1 MSLNGTVWA
10 PAGPSPIVE
19 GTAQDNGLV
28 SSIAIHPYNPNVI
41 YIGTAGGGVWRSRD
55 GGLTWVPLFD
65 RQLALGIGEPAALAI
80 DPNNTDVVYAGTSQ
94 RIILGT
100 GNAGFFGPPDSSQG
114 LYKSTDGGGSW
125 IQLGSGY
132 PAQNTGNAS
141 QFLGQ
146 DINVVIV
153 DPANSNVLYLAAFT
167 PASGTGGVYFSSDGG
182 QNWTAGQNLN
192 GDVRSL
198 VLDTSSPTGSRI
210 LYCGVT
216 GQGVFRSADGGQHWA
231 QILFPT
237 TPAVGSGFGKVIVAI
252 PPPTSTP
259 NPGGV
264 QVLYVTMQGTG
275 ANDPLG
281 VFLSTNQGLTW
292 AKQAATGMP
301 TNTQGGYSF
310 HMAVD
315 PASPGDGVNDIIYFG
330 TVRQGKSAD
339 SGATFTPLSVPH
351 ADTHAW
357 AFIPQPAPTP
367 SVVFCGNDG
376 GIDKSVTGGVGAG
389 AWTSLNAGGLQTAL
403 FFNIDLKPDATASV
417 IVGAAQDNGL
427 QTSAGAPVSAP
438 LTWTGPGNTDGWDAA
453 YDSGTPGLV
462 YGTDGFWSYTPPP
475 GPCTRMFVSTA
486 DGTNF
491 PTGAFGAADITPFG
505 TASDQ
510 ACGVFPVAAD
520 PSNGGVVYV
529 SGNQNLWQSQSAG
542 AAGSWRKIGSF
553 PGTGD
558 VSVARANGNNVVIAV
573 GTQVFLSTNA
583 LATSG
588 VAFTNITR
596 DLPGRNVPRAVFDP
610 VDPTVI
616 YAVVGG
622 IAGTAGPGGHV
633 FRTTIGGSKWTD
645 ISPTAGTPPQ
655 PLDLPFNAIA
665 LDGTDVP
672 TTIYVGTDL
681 GVLRSVDAGASWSVL
696 DDLRFP
702 RVPVTDLALNQ
713 TAGVLAAATYGR
725 GVFKFVPPTGPAI
738 AVNPQDG
745 LAFGTVCTG
754 PAYLTLQV
762 FNVGGA
768 DLVIDSV
775 QWLMGSTSFTV
786 LGSPGTPLVIAPGD
800 EVDFTVMYVPAPGAG
815 QESATI
821 RIVSNDPAAPVVD
834 LTATGTAGTGAVAAA
849 VVSGGDFGS
858 VCVGSHADQL
868 LTINNTGSCPLS
880 VSDIISSGA
889 DFQAPDVQSYPLI
902 VSPGGSIDVVIRFQ
916 PSSFGAKSGTIT
928 IFSDDPAGP
937 TVLRVSGLCPAP
949 RLHLMIANAGNFG
962 KTCVGSFADE
972 ALILN
977 NSGPCTLSIT
987 GLTSSSAEFIAPE
1000 ALTYPIKIAPGTSLS
1015 VPIRFEPT
1023 SLGSTTAALTV
1034 TSDDPAG
1041 PLSINVSGQAPPGKL
1056 AVSGS
1061 TTFGGVNAGCCADR
1075 TLSICNVGECTLHV
1089 TSVHFKRKS
1098 HHWKLLHNP
1107 FPATLRPGSC
1117 LPVVLQYRATE
1128 KCSRSCELV
1137 IQSDD
1142 PETPDKIID
1151 VLAYTIWDSHRR
1163 EDCDDCRRGCC
1174 DKPHRGKSCR
1184 QGYPCCCEDD
1194 EDDEDRRDE

>member
-10 PAGPSPIVE
+10 PAGPSPILE

-28 SSIAIHPYNPNVI
+28 SSIAIHPYNPNII

-55 GGLTWVPLFD
+55 GGVTWTPLFD

-80 DPNNTDVVYAGTSQ
+80 DPNNTDVIYAGTSQ

-114 LYKSTDGGGSW
+114 LYKSTDGGSSW

-153 DPANSNVLYLAAFT
+153 DPANSTVLYLAAFT

-182 QNWTAGQNLN
+182 QNWTAGQNVN

-198 VLDTSSPTGSRI
+198 VLDASSPAGSRI

-216 GQGVFRSADGGQHWA
+216 GQGVFQSTDGGQQWT
-231 QILFPT
+231 QILFPST
-237 TPAVGSGFGKVIVAI
+237 VASGFGKVIVAI
-252 PPPTSTP
+252 PPPTSSP

-264 QVLYVTMQGTG
+264 QVLYASMQGTG
-275 ANDPLG
+275 ANDPVG

-292 AKQAATGMP
+292 TQQTATGMP

-315 PASPGDGVNDIIYFG
+315 PASPGDGANDIIYFG
-330 TVRQGKSAD
+330 AVKMAKSTD
-339 SGATFTPLSVPH
+339 SGATFTALSVLH

-376 GIDKSVTGGVGAG
+376 GLDKSTTGGIGAG
-389 AWTSLNAGGLQTAL
+389 AWTSLNAGGLQTGL
-403 FFNIDLKPDATASV
+403 FYNIDLKPDATASV

-427 QTSAGAPVSAP
+427 LTTSGAPAAAP
-438 LTWTGPGNTDGWDAA
+438 LQWSGAGNTDGWDAA
-453 YDSGTPGLV
+453 YDGGTPGLV
-462 YGTDGFWSYTPPP
+462 YGTNGFWSYTPPP
-475 GPCTRMFVSTA
+475 GPCTRMFASTA

-491 PTGAFGAADITPFG
+491 PAGDITPFG
-505 TASDQ
+505 TVSDQ
-510 ACGVFPVAAD
+510 ACGIFPVATD
-520 PSNGGVVYV
+520 PSNAGVVYV
-529 SGNQNLWQSQSAG
+529 SGNQNLWQSKTAG
-542 AAGSWRKIGSF
+542 TGGSWRKIWSA

-558 VSVARANGNNVVIAV
+558 VSVAAADGNNVVIAV
-573 GTQVFLSTNA
+573 GAQVFVSTNA
-583 LATSG
+583 LAASG

-596 DLPGRNVPRAVFDP
+596 NLPGRNVPRAVFDP

-622 IAGTAGPGGHV
+622 IAGGGLAGHV
-633 FRTTIGGSKWTD
+633 FRTTVGGSAWTD

-672 TTIYVGTDL
+672 TAIYAGTDL

-702 RVPVTDLALNQ
+702 RVPVADLVLNQ

-725 GVFKFVPPTGPAI
+725 GVFKFTTPISAAAI
-738 AVNPQDG
+738 AVNLQDG

-754 PAYLTLQV
+754 PAYLTIQV
-762 FNVGGA
+762 FNVGTA

-775 QWLMGSTSFTV
+775 QRLAGSASFTV
-786 LGSPGTPLVIAPGD
+786 LGSPGTPLVIAPGE
-800 EVDFTVMYVPAPGAG
+800 EVDFTVEYVPAPGAG
-815 QESATI
+815 QETATI

-849 VVSGGDFGS
+849 IVSGGSFGD

-868 LTINNTGSCPLS
+868 LTIDNTGPCPLS
-880 VSDIISSGA
+880 VFDIASSDVN
-889 DFQAPDVQSYPLI
+889 FQAPEVVFYPLV
-902 VSPGGSIDVVIRFQ
+902 VSPGGSVDVVIRFQ
-916 PSSFGAKSGTIT
+916 PTGFGPKSGTIT
-928 IFSDDPAGP
+928 ILSDDPAGP
-937 TVLRVSGLCPAP
+937 TVITVFGVCPAP
-949 RLHLMIANAGNFG
+949 QLHLLMANTGNFG

-987 GLTSSSAEFIAPE
+987 GITSSSAEFIAPE
-1000 ALTYPIKIAPGTSLS
+1000 ALTYPITIAPGTSLP

-1023 SLGSTTAALTV
+1023 SVGSATATLTV

-1041 PLSINVSGQAPPGKL
+1041 PHTIGVSGEAPPGKL
-1056 AVSGS
+1056 TITGS
-1061 TTFGGVNAGCCADR
+1061 TVFGGVRCCCTEQR
-1075 TLSICNVGECTLHV
+1075 TVSVCNTGECDLHV
-1089 TSVHFKRKS
+1089 SHAEFKHKRRHFR
-1098 HHWKLLHNP
+1098 LINNP
-1107 FPATLRPGSC
+1107 FPATIRPGSS
-1117 LPVVLQYRATE
+1117 LDLVLQYHAVDKIARP
-1128 KCSRSCELV
+1128 CELV
-1137 IQSDD
+1137 IHSDD
-1142 PETPDKIID
+1142 PDHPVKHVEVI
-1151 VLAYTIWDSHRR
+1151 AYTIWKCPECRCRDCHECRHECESCVEHRKHCR
-1163 EDCDDCRRGCC
+1163 HERNGRSDDHRDHEEED
-1174 DKPHRGKSCR
+1174 
-1184 QGYPCCCEDD
+1184 
-1194 EDDEDRRDE
+1194 

>member
-1 MSLNGTVWA
+1 MSLNGIVWA

-28 SSIAIHPYNPNVI
+28 SSIAIHPYNPNII

-55 GGLTWVPLFD
+55 GGVSWIPLFD

-80 DPNNTDVVYAGTSQ
+80 DPNNTDVIYAGTSQ

-114 LYKSTDGGGSW
+114 LYKSTDAGRSW

-132 PAQNTGNAS
+132 PAQNTGDAI

-153 DPANSNVLYLAAFT
+153 DPANSNVLYLAAFA
-167 PASGTGGVYFSSDGG
+167 PASGIGGVYFSSDGG
-182 QNWTAGQNLN
+182 QNWTAGQNVN

-198 VLDTSSPTGSRI
+198 VLDTSSPAGSRI

-216 GQGVFRSADGGQHWA
+216 GQGVFQSTDGGQQWT
-231 QILFPT
+231 QILFPST
-237 TPAVGSGFGKVIVAI
+237 IASAVGPAPNGFGKVIVAI
-252 PPPTSTP
+252 APPTSPP
-259 NPGGV
+259 NPGGI
-264 QVLYVTMQGTG
+264 QVLYASMQGTG
-275 ANDPLG
+275 GAKDPVG

-292 AKQAATGMP
+292 TQQTATNMP
-301 TNTQGGYSF
+301 TKTQGGYSF
-310 HMAVD
+310 HFGVD

-330 TVRQGKSAD
+330 TVKMAKSIN
-339 SGATFTPLSVPH
+339 SGLIFTPLTGVPH
-351 ADTHAW
+351 DDTHAW
-357 AFIPQPAPTP
+357 AFVPQPAPSP

-376 GIDKSVTGGVGAG
+376 GIDKSTTGGVGPG
-389 AWTSLNAGGLQTAL
+389 AWTSLNAGGLQTGL
-403 FFNIDLKPDATASV
+403 FYNIDLKPDATASV
-417 IVGAAQDNGL
+417 IVGSAQDNGL
-427 QTSAGAPVSAP
+427 QTTAGPPPGAPLP
-438 LTWTGPGNTDGWDAA
+438 WTGPGNTDGWDAA
-453 YDSGTPGLV
+453 YDGGTPGRV
-462 YGTDGFWSYTPPP
+462 YGTSGFWSYTPPAT

-491 PTGAFGAADITPFG
+491 PTGGGGAGDITPFG

-510 ACGVFPVAAD
+510 ACGIFPVATD
-520 PSNGGVVYV
+520 PSNAGVVYV
-529 SGNQNLWQSQSAG
+529 SGNQNLWQSQTAG
-542 AAGSWRKIGSF
+542 TTWRKIWSF
-553 PGTGD
+553 PGAGE
-558 VSVARANGNNVVIAV
+558 VSVAAADGNNVVIAV
-573 GTQVFLSTNA
+573 GARVFVSTNA
-583 LATSG
+583 LAASG

-596 DLPGRNVPRAVFDP
+596 NLPGRNVPRAVFDP
-610 VDPTVI
+610 VDPTVV

-622 IAGTAGPGGHV
+622 IAGFGPAGHV
-633 FRTTIGGSKWTD
+633 FRTTVGGSAWTD

-725 GVFKFVPPTGPAI
+725 GVFRFTTPTGPAI
-738 AVNPQDG
+738 AVNLQDG

-754 PAYLTLQV
+754 PAYLAIQV
-762 FNVGGA
+762 FNIGTA
-768 DLVIDSV
+768 DLLIDSV
-775 QWLMGSTSFTV
+775 QWLMGSPSFTV

-800 EVDFTVMYVPAPGAG
+800 EVDFTVMYVPAPGSG
-815 QESATI
+815 QETATI

-834 LTATGTAGTGAVAAA
+834 LTATGAAGMGAVAAA
-849 VVSGGDFGS
+849 IVNGADFGN
-858 VCVGSHADQL
+858 VCVGSHADQP

-880 VSDIISSGA
+880 VSDITLSDA
-889 DFQAPDVQSYPLI
+889 DFQAPQVLSYPL
-902 VSPGGSIDVVIRFQ
+902 VVNSGGSVDVLIRFQ
-916 PSSFGAKSGTIT
+916 PSSVGAKSGTIT
-928 IFSDDPAGP
+928 IFSDDPASP
-937 TVLRVSGLCPAP
+937 
-949 RLHLMIANAGNFG
+949 
-962 KTCVGSFADE
+962 
-972 ALILN
+972 
-977 NSGPCTLSIT
+977 
-987 GLTSSSAEFIAPE
+987 
-1000 ALTYPIKIAPGTSLS
+1000 LS
-1015 VPIRFEPT
+1015 V
-1023 SLGSTTAALTV
+1023 
-1034 TSDDPAG
+1034 
-1041 PLSINVSGQAPPGKL
+1041 NVSGEAPPGKL

-1061 TTFGGVNAGCCADR
+1061 TSFGGVNEGCCADR

-1089 TSVHFKRKS
+1089 TSVHFKRKN
-1098 HHWKLLHNP
+1098 HQWKLLHNP
-1107 FPATLRPGSC
+1107 FPAGLRPGSC

-1128 KCSRSCELV
+1128 RCSRSCELV

-1151 VLAYTIWDSHRR
+1151 VLAYTIWDSCRR
-1163 EDCDDCRRGCC
+1163 EDCEDCRRNCC
-1174 DKPHRGKSCR
+1174 DKPHREPSCQ
-1184 QGYPCCCEDD
+1184 QGYPCCSEDD
-1194 EDDEDRRDE
+1194 DDDEDRKEE